1 MDIHR
6 SPFWLPRPTSARDGL
21 NSPDHV
27 TPSLVLWGSRR
38 NLQQMLQFGALL
50 KSFLADPCRD
60 VRAIASWAL
69 IRSGESE
76 TGSA

>member
-27 TPSLVLWGSRR
+27 TPSLVLWVSRW
-38 NLQQMLQFGALL
+38 NLLQMLQFGALL

-60 VRAIASWAL
+60 VRAIASRAL
-69 IRSGESE
+69 IRSAESE
-76 TGSA
+76 ADSA